1 MNIKKIG
8 ITALA
13 AVVLG
18 GCSSSP
24 TVHNNAL
31 DSHTFITRDTVLSNG
46 YVSGETRIKKT
57 NDPAQKYSNLL
68 FGNGS
73 NDCVVRVTV
82 AMNYNGKKVPKVID
96 GCEIQG
102 TDTWNIISTSRVSN
116 AKMGY
121 NNLFPLSVTL
131 GDRQESVR
139 SNMRS
144 GYLGATH
151 QILLSIETMF
161 VPRIVMEVHL
171 DAVMFAVVAV
181 TEPGFVEEGDLIT
194 WNISSESAS
203 GGVVVTKLER
213 VSGGDCVYFRS
224 AIEIDGI
231 TYGFDEKG
239 CSIMDGYWGFEG
251 VRIK

>member
-24 TVHNNAL
+24 TVHNSAL

-68 FGNGS
+68 FGNGT
-73 NDCVVRVTV
+73 NDCVVRVNV
-82 AMNYNGKKVPKVID
+82 GMNYNGREVPKVID

-131 GDRQESVR
+131 GNRQEGVSA
-139 SNMRS
+139 NMRS
-144 GYLGATH
+144 GYLEATH
-151 QILLSIETMF
+151 QALSLVQSMF
-161 VPRIVMEVHL
+161 VPRIVREVHL
-171 DAVMFAVVAV
+171 DAVMFAVVA
-181 TEPGFVEEGDLIT
+181 TADGFVNEGDLIT
-194 WNISSESAS
+194 WNMSSESAS
-203 GGVVVTKLER
+203 GGIVVTKLER
-213 VSGGDCVYFRS
+213 VSGGNCVYFRS
-224 AIEIDGI
+224 ALEIGNS

-239 CSIMDGYWGFEG
+239 CSIMDGYWEFEG